1 MANMK
6 VTGTQQAA
14 KAAEAKPQEAAKAVK
29 NHLNKIHLAGLGENG
44 KDIIRGAT
52 AGAIAGAVVLPL
64 LPIGLAAGAA
74 AGAGA
79 AAIAN
84 KIEEKREDKQIK
96 DSVKQG
102 SKAFSQKAEKG
113 PRPAAAKPAAEQDT
127 SKLQGALKT
136 AGAAVIGGA
145 LLGLPGVALGAMLA
159 SDFVTGKAK
168 EAFDSINDFMT
179 KNADKMVAK
188 TPGKVE

>member
-29 NHLNKIHLAGLGENG
+29 GHLNKINKAGLGDNG
-44 KDIIRGAT
+44 KDIIKGAT
-52 AGAIAGAVVLPL
+52 IGAIAGAIALPL
-64 LPIGLAAGAA
+64 LPIGIAAGAA

-96 DSVKQG
+96 DSVKQIA
-102 SKAFSQKAEKG
+102 K
-113 PRPAAAKPAAEQDT
+113 KPAVEEDS
-127 SKLQGALKT
+127 SKLKGALKT

-145 LLGLPGVALGAMLA
+145 VLGLPGVALGAMLA
-159 SDFVTGKAK
+159 SDFVSDKAK
-168 EAFDSINDFMT
+168 EAYQSLTDFMT